1 VCGEWGQVST
11 TGKIT
16 ATSSLTDS
24 TTVKSLNYA
33 AGTSDI
39 SSLSQLGITVNSDG
53 SLTLDATSLDS
64 SLNSDFSSVV
74 GFFQDAN
81 SWGGHLSTVLEQAG
95 TSSSTGI
102 LKLAERSNSTIEEN
116 LRAYVSRE
124 ESLISSEQ
132 KSLMAELTSANE
144 VLQAI
149 PTQLNSINEIY
160 SAVTGY
166 NTTKS

>member
-1 VCGEWGQVST
+1 
-11 TGKIT
+11 
-16 ATSSLTDS
+16 
-24 TTVKSLNYA
+24 
-33 AGTSDI
+33 
-39 SSLSQLGITVNSDG
+39 
-53 SLTLDATSLDS
+53 
-64 SLNSDFSSVV
+64 
-74 GFFQDAN
+74 
-81 SWGGHLSTVLEQAG
+81 LSTVLEQAG